1 MLIVT
6 RNSYNKQ
13 VVSLSSNKIEPETL
27 AHIARVQ
34 ADGGTVDSIELCNT
48 YFVFKKNNAYMADV
62 LADAMPHVLGYKPN
76 ATNPYLCLKIYS
88 SLPSGI
94 GDLAQTNGVI
104 YQPLLLKYQGER
116 YYYSSNSSYSNLKSN
131 KDSDTGDFD
140 IKAKIEWNGGT
151 NVLVGKHDGSGATEH
166 FTLSITTA
174 GNIQIVFAN
183 THTYTSTATIG
194 STYTGHVRVTRQ
206 ASSGEIKFYTS
217 TNGSTWNQ
225 LGSTITGITTVYTAQ
240 AYLQVGSYWN
250 GSASLSFNGK
260 IYTLT
265 YSDTINGT
273 PTESID
279 LTSYNAA
286 VSQTTWTS
294 TTGETWT
301 LIKPTANNIYYS
313 SVVVRTTVQL
323 RFGYNWLE
331 TSLNPLPLGNIT
343 QMNLGSIN
351 AAPASSGGSIF
362 RSALVQTR
370 DGFYY
375 NYSIFTGSE
384 NSDEI
389 LNSYFTTFSPIIKH
403 GINVLNYKT
412 QFFTQRVQSGVSCK
426 VYLNNNLLTTG
437 NTSAWLA
444 YNITR
449 IGGYGAFTL
458 NQNNNGV
465 FTFNSLLSEANT
477 FAFQSFV
484 NTSLMNNELW

>member
-1 MLIVT
+1 MAQPIWQTAAGSLGVVPEGVFYQQNIVATDADLGPVTYALIAGVLPAGIQCTTTGQIVGVPQAAASIQGVPVSVNQDVT
-6 RNSYNKQ
+6 SKFVIRA
-13 VVSLSSNKIEPETL
+13 T
-27 AHIARVQ
+27 ATGRIADRTFELTVTGNDVPQ
-34 ADGGTVDSIELCNT
+34 FLTPAGSIGTFYDGGQVD
-48 YFVFKKNNAYMADV
+48 
-62 LADAMPHVLGYKPN
+62 
-76 ATNPYLCLKIYS
+76 
-88 SLPSGI
+88 
-94 GDLAQTNGVI
+94 
-104 YQPLLLKYQGER
+104 
-116 YYYSSNSSYSNLKSN
+116 
-131 KDSDTGDFD
+131 
-140 IKAKIEWNGGT
+140 
-151 NVLVGKHDGSGATEH
+151 
-166 FTLSITTA
+166 
-174 GNIQIVFAN
+174 IQIVFAN

-279 LTSYNAA
+279 LASYNAA

-449 IGGYGAFTL
+449 IGGYSAFTL